1 MARITIR
8 IDLEDGRHIGHGKIR
23 LLELIAEHGSITRA
37 AKAMDMSYRRAWLLA
52 DEVNTMFEQP
62 VLDTQHGG
70 AGGGHAKLT
79 TFGQGLV
86 DRYREIEAHTTGTF
100 KRQIAGLQRSVRSK
114 GRTARV

>member
-8 IDLEDGRHIGHGKIR
+8 IDLEDGRHIGHGKIK

-52 DEVNTMFEQP
+52 DEVNTMFDQP
-62 VLDTQHGG
+62 VLETQHGG

-79 TFGQGLV
+79 PFGQALV
-86 DRYREIEAHTTGTF
+86 EHYRTIEARTTTTF
-100 KRQIAGLQRSVRSK
+100 KKQIAGLQRSVRTR
-114 GRTARV
+114 GRAVRP